1 MSDNST
7 RKARPRKDADR
18 PKKPYPDFPLTPHP
32 SGAWQKKI
40 RGKIHYF
47 GRWAKRVNGK
57 LVRIDGDG
65 WKEALEEYKSV
76 ADDLHAGR
84 TPRVQSDGLTVADL
98 CNRFL
103 TAKLRKR
110 EAGELGSQ
118 MFVEYRATT
127 DLLVVAF
134 GKSRLVED
142 LAAGDFEELRAH
154 MAGRWGP
161 VRLGNEITRVKSV
174 FKYGLD
180 NGLIDKP
187 IRYGGEFRKPD
198 KAILRR
204 HRAMNGEKML
214 EANQLRALIEAASI
228 PLRAMILLGLNAG
241 FGNHDCSSLPI
252 SALDLNTGWI
262 AFSRPKT
269 GIPRRCPLWPE
280 TIAAIREA
288 LVKRPEPGQGEVE
301 GLVFLT
307 ARATPWIHTT
317 PAGGRDDN
325 IAIQFRLLLKRL
337 GWHRPRLGFYVLRHV
352 FRTVADAVRDPVAI
366 DLVMG
371 HSDASMASHYRERID
386 DARLRAVAETVRLW
400 LFGGAGAG

>member
-1 MSDNST
+1 
-7 RKARPRKDADR
+7 
-18 PKKPYPDFPLTPHP
+18 
-32 SGAWQKKI
+32 
-40 RGKIHYF
+40 
-47 GRWAKRVNGK
+47 
-57 LVRIDGDG
+57 
-65 WKEALEEYKSV
+65 
-76 ADDLHAGR
+76 
-84 TPRVQSDGLTVADL
+84 
-98 CNRFL
+98 
-103 TAKLRKR
+103 
-110 EAGELGSQ
+110 
-118 MFVEYRATT
+118 
-127 DLLVVAF
+127 
-134 GKSRLVED
+134 
-142 LAAGDFEELRAH
+142 
-154 MAGRWGP
+154 
-161 VRLGNEITRVKSV
+161 V

-288 LVKRPEPGQGEVE
+288 LVKRPEPGQAEVE

-325 IAIQFRLLLKRL
+325 IAIQFRLLLMRL

-352 FRTVADAVRDPVAI
+352 FRTVSDAARDPVAI
-366 DLVMG
+366 DLIMG
-371 HSDASMASHYRERID
+371 HADPTMGGHYRERID
-386 DARLRAVAETVRLW
+386 DSRLRAVADYVRTW
-400 LFGGAGAG
+400 LFGAEPDGGNGSSGATPVGRSTGEVEGDRVPDREDGETSVQSDRCVRGEEDDARPTLRLFAG